1 MIQILELFGG
11 IGSPRCALRNIGIP
25 VKAIDYVEI
34 DEKAVR
40 SYNAMFADELPYK
53 TQSVVGWNL
62 KPDILIH
69 GSPCQ
74 DFSIA
79 GHQGK
84 AKAEDGR
91 INRGKG
97 ADKGSGT
104 RSSLMWET
112 IHIIEQMG
120 EWKPQYVIWENVK
133 NVLSKYMRVN
143 FNRYLA
149 EMERLGYSNNFEILA
164 DVTLLHHIHTG
175 KERAGSMTKKKPDF
189 LRDLDTAIM
198 DELTGG
204 GIKENA
210 AGLVGTLTQIK
221 EIKQLCGL
229 PFCGYMAKL
238 ETVRPSGVPDEVTV
252 VFAEDVPYRA
262 CNGIEFDV
270 MQEFVEGSRLL
281 LTGKAQ
287 TLKDFQSGRLLVYI
301 LADFVAVSEKAVEQ
315 DEVAVRGI
323 IANKPTHR
331 ETPRGKRITDI
342 TVKVRNELTGGSCYL
357 PCICWQEQAD
367 EVEQWQQGDTVE
379 LLGRYQS
386 RQYEKVLDT
395 DTGEREQRT
404 AYEVSVRLIRR
415 KEEAENEC

>member
-1 MIQILELFGG
+1 
-11 IGSPRCALRNIGIP
+11 
-25 VKAIDYVEI
+25 
-34 DEKAVR
+34 
-40 SYNAMFADELPYK
+40 
-53 TQSVVGWNL
+53 
-62 KPDILIH
+62 
-69 GSPCQ
+69 
-74 DFSIA
+74 
-79 GHQGK
+79 
-84 AKAEDGR
+84 
-91 INRGKG
+91 
-97 ADKGSGT
+97 
-104 RSSLMWET
+104 
-112 IHIIEQMG
+112 
-120 EWKPQYVIWENVK
+120 
-133 NVLSKYMRVN
+133 
-143 FNRYLA
+143 
-149 EMERLGYSNNFEILA
+149 
-164 DVTLLHHIHTG
+164 
-175 KERAGSMTKKKPDF
+175 MTKKKPDF

-281 LTGKAQ
+281 LTGKVQ

-315 DEVAVRGI
+315 DEA
-323 IANKPTHR
+323 A
-331 ETPRGKRITDI
+331 
-342 TVKVRNELTGGSCYL
+342 
-357 PCICWQEQAD
+357 
-367 EVEQWQQGDTVE
+367 QWQQGDTVE

-386 RQYEKVLDT
+386 RQYEKVLDAA
-395 DTGEREQRT
+395 TGEREQRT